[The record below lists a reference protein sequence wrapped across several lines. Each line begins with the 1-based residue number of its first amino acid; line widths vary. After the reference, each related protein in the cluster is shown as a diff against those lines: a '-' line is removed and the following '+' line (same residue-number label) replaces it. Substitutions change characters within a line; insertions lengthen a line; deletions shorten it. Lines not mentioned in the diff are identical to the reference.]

1 MPQAKLSLKAKA
13 SSGDTLKNI
22 DSTEANRFPSNN
34 NTAAMLN
41 ARQWTSWKLLSPQL
55 RFSQEALTETLD
67 GGQSFRWSQTMDGYW
82 TGTWGKCL
90 ARVRLDNLG
99 KLQWSCPPQL
109 KNTVEKEIPI
119 YFAADRQ
126 YKLTVNRLTKLDDP
140 ALITAMR
147 RWEGLR
153 ILRQPL
159 GETLLAFLC
168 SSAKQITQIKQ
179 ICKEMAERFGDPIA
193 GTIRTL
199 PSWTRLQEIPERDLL
214 ACKMGYRAGFIRK
227 TADALAEQP
236 RLLETIDTLS
246 YTEAKE
252 KLLLLPGVGE
262 KIADCVLLFGAG
274 KHEAFPVDT
283 WMLKSMARLYG
294 LDGSKPSEVAKFGRA
309 RFGSAAGLA
318 QQFLFAG
325 ERRRKSAPSR
335 TPQEN

>member
-1 MPQAKLSLKAKA
+1 MP
-13 SSGDTLKNI
+13 
-22 DSTEANRFPSNN
+22 
-34 NTAAMLN
+34 N

-67 GGQSFRWSQTMDGYW
+67 GGQSFRWNQTAEGYW
-82 TGTWGKCL
+82 NGAWGKCL
-90 ARVRLDNLG
+90 ARVRLDNRG
-99 KLQWSCPPQL
+99 KLQWSCPPEL
-109 KNTVEKEIPI
+109 KNIVEKEIPI

-126 YKLTVNRLTKLDDP
+126 YKQTVNQLTKLDDP
-140 ALITAMR
+140 ALIAAMS

-153 ILRQPL
+153 ILRQPP

-168 SSAKQITQIKQ
+168 SSAKQIIQIKQ

-193 GTIRTL
+193 GTIHAL
-199 PSWTRLQEIPERDLL
+199 PSWTRLRKIPEKDLL
-214 ACKMGYRAGFIRK
+214 ACKMGYRAGYIRK

-236 RLLETIDTLS
+236 RFLETIHTLP
-246 YTEAKE
+246 YPEAKG
-252 KLLLLPGVGE
+252 KLILLPGVGE

-294 LDGSKPSEVAKFGRA
+294 LDGFKPTEVAKFGRA
-309 RFGSAAGLA
+309 HFGHYAGLA

-325 ERRRKSAPSR
+325 ERRRTPAPSKS
-335 TPQEN
+335 PPKK